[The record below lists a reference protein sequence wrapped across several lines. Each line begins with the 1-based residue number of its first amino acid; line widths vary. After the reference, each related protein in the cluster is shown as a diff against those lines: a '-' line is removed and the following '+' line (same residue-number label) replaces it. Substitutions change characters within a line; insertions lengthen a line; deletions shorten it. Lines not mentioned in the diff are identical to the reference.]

1 MNKDEKSAAKRSKTH
16 TIYKNADGKRLP
28 GVTTI
33 TGVMDKPALV
43 PWANKL
49 GLQGIESRNY
59 VDILAGIG
67 TLAHAM
73 VSEDMGGDPVNKD
86 IYSKEDISLAE
97 NSFIKYLDWRKARE
111 IEVIG
116 TEMQMVSEKYQY
128 GGTCDILA
136 KLDGELTLIDVKTC
150 KGIYSDHFTQVAGYS
165 IALEENGHDIKARG
179 ILKLGRNEE
188 EGFQYYTMPCYELH
202 KKRFLICRDLYEL
215 NKQIRKEGK

>member
-188 EGFQYYTMPCYELH
+188 EGFQYYKCPAMSCI
-202 KKRFLICRDLYEL
+202 KK
-215 NKQIRKEGK
+215 GS